1 MVAVLPTEL
10 MQGLMEKV
18 VEYSRV
24 VECFLM
30 SEFKLDKEVSEAI
43 GQGTKY
49 GRNILGLLY

>member
-30 SEFKLDKEVSEAI
+30 SEFKLDKEDHDER
-43 GQGTKY
+43 KH
-49 GRNILGLLY
+49 